1 LQKLISKLYD
11 EAVIQL
17 RFTDKNK
24 GGISNGVRQN
34 LAKSFSYSCCN
45 YNNHN
50 SMHALK

>member
-1 LQKLISKLYD
+1 MPKLISKLYD

-45 YNNHN
+45 NNHN